1 MLIIMCVC
9 SLRSGAVEPTCTS
22 SMADRPAKLAR
33 LQSIRSRLPYIS
45 QSALSAL
52 LQLAANEPI
61 PDASSRSDIRAARD
75 MSVHRATPYGATHQT
90 ITVAGIGGPVQLE
103 VQHPLAM
110 LYYCCTL
117 SSSLSKFI
125 GQLAAAIPPTIDRPW
140 RLILYTDE
148 VLPGNQLGYKS
159 ARKFWAVYWSI
170 YEFGSSV
177 VSDEVVAQYLHT
189 CPLYCDILFGSGC
202 GLQPLHFC
210 QPLYTQCN
218 THVCNHCKGFM
229 V

>member
-1 MLIIMCVC
+1 
-9 SLRSGAVEPTCTS
+9 
-22 SMADRPAKLAR
+22 MADRPAKLAR
-33 LQSIRSRLPYIS
+33 LQSIRSRLPFIS

-75 MSVHRATPYGATHQT
+75 MSVSQGTPYGALHQT
-90 ITVAGIGGPVQLE
+90 ITVDGIDGPVQLE

-110 LYYCCTL
+110 LYHCCTL
-117 SSSLSKFI
+117 SKSFSTFI
-125 GQLAAAIPPTIDRPW
+125 GQLAAARPPTIDRPW

-148 VLPGNQLGYKS
+148 VLPGNQLGYKG

-177 VSDEVVAQYLHT
+177 LSDEVGAQSLHT
-189 CPLYCDILFGSGC
+189 RLLYCYIFFGSGI
-202 GLQPLHFC
+202 GRLQPVHFC
-210 QPLYTQCN
+210 HPIYTQCN
-218 THVCNHCKGFM
+218 IHVCNHCKGSL

>member
-1 MLIIMCVC
+1 MYAVSDPVRLSPHAHHPWQID
-9 SLRSGAVEPTCTS
+9 LRSSLGCSPFVHGCLTYHRVHYLHCYSWLLMSRYLMRAVDLTSGQLGTCRCIVLHHTVQFT
-22 SMADRPAKLAR
+22 R
-33 LQSIRSRLPYIS
+33 L
-45 QSALSAL
+45 
-52 LQLAANEPI
+52 
-61 PDASSRSDIRAARD
+61 
-75 MSVHRATPYGATHQT
+75 
-90 ITVAGIGGPVQLE
+90 TVAGIGGPVQLE

-110 LYYCCTL
+110 LYHCCTL

-125 GQLAAAIPPTIDRPW
+125 GQLAAARPPNIYRPW

-177 VSDEVVAQYLHT
+177 LSDEVVAQYLHT
-189 CPLYCDILFGSGC
+189 CPLYCDIWFGSGC

-218 THVCNHCKGFM
+218 THVCDHCKGFM